1 MTETDVIIIGAGHNG
16 LTCAAYLAMAGLR
29 VKVVD
34 RRKVVGGAAVTEEFH
49 PGFRNSVAAYTVSLL
64 NPQITA
70 DLKLAEHGLRIVERR
85 AQNFLPSPDGSYLLT
100 GEGRTH
106 QSVAKLSERDAI
118 RIDAFTR
125 ELEVIAD
132 VLRQFLLRAPPNIV
146 EGFGAGSIREAFN
159 ALGSANILRKLS
171 LEQQRSLFDLFTRSA
186 GEMLDETFESDLVKA
201 LFGFD
206 AIVGNY
212 ASPYAAG
219 SAYVMLHHAF
229 GEVNGKKGVWGHAIG
244 GMGAITQAMAN
255 AARSHGADIALEA
268 GVREVIVE
276 RDRAVGVILDNGE
289 TVRAK
294 YVASSVNPKLLY
306 TRLISADA
314 LPADFLGRIK
324 NWRNGSGTF
333 RMNVA
338 LNALPSFTALP
349 GAGDHLTAGIILA
362 PSLDYMDRAW
372 MDARAQ
378 GWSHEPVVEVL
389 IPSTLDDTLSPKGQH
404 VASLFCQHVAPEL
417 SGGRSWDD
425 HRDEV
430 ADLMIATVDTY
441 APGFAK
447 SVIGRQVLSPSDLE
461 RQFGLLGGD
470 IFHGALSLNQLFSA
484 RPMLGHADYRGP
496 LKGLYHCGSGAH
508 PGGGVTGAPGHNA
521 ARVILGDH
529 RALFGLNIAT
539 PVMPGLVP
547 GIHVLIT
554 PKQRKTWMAG
564 TRPGHDES
572 LRFTPADGPAPC
584 RSAPR

>member
-1 MTETDVIIIGAGHNG
+1 MTKTDVLIIGAGHNG

-29 VKVVD
+29 VTVVD
-34 RRKVVGGAAVTEEFH
+34 RRKVVGGAAVTEQFH

-64 NPQITA
+64 NPQIIR
-70 DLKLAEHGLRIVERR
+70 DLKLADHGLRVVERR
-85 AQNFLPSPDGSYLLT
+85 AQNFLPAPDGRYLLT
-100 GEGRTH
+100 GEGRT
-106 QSVAKLSERDAI
+106 QPSLEKLSARDAD
-118 RIDAFTR
+118 RFDAFGR
-125 ELEVIAD
+125 ELEEIAD
-132 VLRQFLLRAPPNIV
+132 VLRQLVLRAPPNMI
-146 EGFGAGSIREAFN
+146 EGFGVGAVREAFN
-159 ALGSANILRKLS
+159 ALGTANILRRLT
-171 LEQQRSLFDLFTRSA
+171 LEQQRSLLDLFTRSA
-186 GEMLDETFESDLVKA
+186 GEMLDDRFENDLVKA

-244 GMGAITQAMAN
+244 GMGAITQAMAG
-255 AARSHGADIALEA
+255 AARGHGVDIQLDA

-289 TVRAK
+289 TIRAK

-306 TRLISADA
+306 TRLIPANA
-314 LPADFLGRIK
+314 LPPAFLRRIQ

-338 LNALPSFTALP
+338 LNALPSFAALP
-349 GAGDHLTAGIILA
+349 GPGDHLSAGIILA
-362 PSLDYMDRAW
+362 PSLGYMDRAW
-372 MDARAQ
+372 QDARDH
-378 GWSHEPVVEVL
+378 GWSRQPVVEVL
-389 IPSTLDDTLSPKGQH
+389 IPSTLDDTLSPPGQH

-417 SGGRSWDD
+417 PDGRSWDN
-425 HRDEV
+425 HREEV
-430 ADLMIATVDTY
+430 ADLMIATVDAY
-441 APGFAK
+441 APGFA
-447 SVIGRQVLSPSDLE
+447 SQVIGRQVLSPLDLE

-496 LKGLYHCGSGAH
+496 LRGLYHCGSGAH

-529 RALFGLNIAT
+529 RALFG
-539 PVMPGLVP
+539 
-547 GIHVLIT
+547 
-554 PKQRKTWMAG
+554 
-564 TRPGHDES
+564 
-572 LRFTPADGPAPC
+572 
-584 RSAPR
+584 